1 MWCVSFLSH
10 WFSVA
15 TSIVNLHLQ
24 CRRNN
29 RLRDRYEYIS
39 SGHITHTHPEITND
53 PQQLISQL
61 GLANSYHS
69 LKLQSSYATILGK
82 EPELTNYTDHYQGC
96 LDYIWVTKD
105 FIQPIAVSLLPSV
118 EEIEAVGGL
127 RLPNPRYVS
136 DHMALDCE
144 FVLRTSVFG
153 WEGLWMY

>member
-1 MWCVSFLSH
+1 M
-10 WFSVA
+10 A

-29 RLRDRYEYIS
+29 SLRDRYEYIS

-82 EPELTNYTDHYQGC
+82 EPELTTYTDHYQGC

-153 WEGLWMY
+153 